1 MKTINWDTKK
11 AEILRNDNGRGNV
24 SFEDCVIALEEGRI
38 LDDILN
44 PSKKYPDQR
53 MFVLG
58 INNYA
63 YIVPYV
69 ETNNEIFLKTV
80 FPSKAY
86 RNLFNLGKVM
96 KNIPKVTNYIDDD
109 EKQLIEAIERDD
121 YQVGRSAL
129 TSDRLQELQA
139 GARAKMN
146 EERAPISLRIP
157 KTDLSRLK
165 TRAMQEGI
173 PYQTLINSILHKS
186 VN

>member
-69 ETNNEIFLKTV
+69 ETNNEIFLRTV
-80 FPSKAY
+80 FPSRKH
-86 RNLFNLGKVM
+86 
-96 KNIPKVTNYIDDD
+96 T
-109 EKQLIEAIERDD
+109 AI
-121 YQVGRSAL
+121 YL
-129 TSDRLQELQA
+129 T
-139 GARAKMN
+139 
-146 EERAPISLRIP
+146 
-157 KTDLSRLK
+157 
-165 TRAMQEGI
+165 
-173 PYQTLINSILHKS
+173 
-186 VN
+186 